1 MFLAWFLLTICEEY
15 RMHEPYKIWLALDSR
30 TTGGIETHVM
40 QLALGLKQAGQQ
52 VEVVFIKAYGAH
64 PLIPLLH
71 QKGIE
76 TTVLDG
82 RFLTIIKRIKTG
94 RPGIIHSHGYK
105 AGLLCR
111 LAARLTSTLHVST
124 YHAGEISR
132 GKLAVYDWIDRY
144 TAWLNHQ
151 SFTVNMDIARRLPTD
166 SRVMDNFIAIPEIEP
181 KADKQ
186 IAFVGRL
193 SHEKGPD
200 HILGLAARL
209 PATGFHFY
217 GSGPM
222 EQDLKQ
228 QSTGNCFFHGNQ
240 NSMDGNWKN
249 IDLLIMPSRFE
260 GLPMVA
266 MEAMARQIPVV
277 AFDVGAMNK
286 LVLHEHNGWLIPPG
300 RIDMIQ
306 QILERWLTLDEQ
318 QKSPVRQAAEKH
330 IEENFSTGIMI
341 PRIQQVY
348 SGLLLKKYPT
358 CDAIC
363 KSR

>member
-1 MFLAWFLLTICEEY
+1 
-15 RMHEPYKIWLALDSR
+15 MHEPYKIWLALDSR

-52 VEVVFIKAYGAH
+52 VEVIFIKAYGAH
-64 PLIPLLH
+64 PLIPLLQ

-76 TTVLDG
+76 TTSLDG
-82 RFLTIIKRIKTG
+82 RFLTITKRIKTS
-94 RPGIIHSHGYK
+94 RPDVIHSHGYK

-111 LAARLTSTLHVST
+111 LAARLTSTIHIST
-124 YHAGEISR
+124 YHAGEINR

-200 HILGLAARL
+200 HILRLAARL

-228 QSTGNCFFHGNQ
+228 RSTGNCIFHGNQ
-240 NSMDGNWKN
+240 SAMDDNWKN

-277 AFDVGAMNK
+277 AFDVGAMSK
-286 LVLHEHNGWLIPPG
+286 LVLHEHTGWLVPPG
-300 RIDMIQ
+300 RINTVQ
-306 QILERWLTLDEQ
+306 QIVERWLKLDDQ
-318 QKSPVRQAAEKH
+318 QKTPVRLAAGKH
-330 IEENFSTGIMI
+330 IEDNFSSGKMI
-341 PRIQQVY
+341 PRIQRVY
-348 SGLLLKKYPT
+348 TGLILKKYPT
-358 CDAIC
+358 CDAFC
-363 KSR
+363 K

>member
-1 MFLAWFLLTICEEY
+1 
-15 RMHEPYKIWLALDSR
+15 MHEPYKIWLALDSR

-64 PLIPLLH
+64 PLVPLLH

-82 RFLTIIKRIKTG
+82 RFLTIIKRIKIG
-94 RPGIIHSHGYK
+94 KPGIIRSHGYK

-111 LAARLTSTLHVST
+111 MAARLTSTLHVST

-151 SFTVNMDIARRLPTD
+151 SFAVNMDIARRLPTD

-228 QSTGNCFFHGNQ
+228 QSTGNCIFHGNQ
-240 NSMDGNWKN
+240 STMDDNWKN

-277 AFDVGAMNK
+277 AFNVGAMSK
-286 LVLHEHNGWLIPPG
+286 LVLHDCNGWLVPPE

-306 QILERWLTLDEQ
+306 QILERWLTLDRQ
-318 QKSPVRQAAEKH
+318 QKTPVRLAAGKH
-330 IEENFSTGIMI
+330 IEDNFSAGKMI
-341 PRIQQVY
+341 PQIQQVY
-348 SGLLLKKYPT
+348 SGLLLKKHPT
-358 CDAIC
+358 CDAFC
-363 KSR
+363 KLRRLKDL

>member
-1 MFLAWFLLTICEEY
+1 MFLARFLLTICEEY

-30 TTGGIETHVM
+30 NTGGIETHVM

-200 HILGLAARL
+200 YILGLAARL

-358 CDAIC
+358 CDANC